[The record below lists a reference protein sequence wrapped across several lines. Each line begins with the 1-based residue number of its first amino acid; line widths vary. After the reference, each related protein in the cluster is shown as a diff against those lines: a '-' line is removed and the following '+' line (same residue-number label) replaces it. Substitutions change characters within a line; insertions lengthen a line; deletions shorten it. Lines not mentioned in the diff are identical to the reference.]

1 MLERAVVLAEAAWAR
16 RHVTLAPEPPGDRFG
31 LITSRDVDVSPAP
44 STASA
49 NAAARVSAP
58 SSRSPVTAGADV
70 PALHMVVVGDSMV
83 AGCGTPNQAQGLVP
97 NLAARLASTLRR
109 SVAWEALGQLGATMR
124 RVHYRLLPQVD
135 SHPDLLVVCAGSNDV
150 LAGRS
155 TGEWADDL
163 SAVLDMAREPARNVV
178 VLSSG
183 QANRCPALPRVLRRE
198 IGRAIDR
205 QTAVSRD
212 VCARRGIHF
221 VDITHDSAPLRPGFW
236 AVDNFHPSALGYQLV
251 ADAVVRRM
259 PLPTLRPQ
267 TDGGK

>member
-1 MLERAVVLAEAAWAR
+1 MRTPLLDALRGALKTQKEGFLWLHPGKFDRARWEEDLGTR
-16 RHVTLAPEPPGDRFG
+16 LPEFYGSNGYIDF
-31 LITSRDVDVSPAP
+31 S
-44 STASA
+44 
-49 NAAARVSAP
+49 
-58 SSRSPVTAGADV
+58 
-70 PALHMVVVGDSMV
+70 VVGDSMV

-183 QANRCPALPRVLRRE
+183 QANHCPALPRVLRRE

-212 VCARRGIHF
+212 VRARRGR
-221 VDITHDSAPLRPGFW
+221 S
-236 AVDNFHPSALGYQLV
+236 
-251 ADAVVRRM
+251 
-259 PLPTLRPQ
+259 
-267 TDGGK
+267 